1 MTYSRMAVNKI
12 TNLLSAECK
21 DFHTFE
27 TVPSQKYPFNA
38 FNPDAL
44 AYFCHTSLKKLNE
57 Y

>member
-21 DFHTFE
+21 DFHAFE

-44 AYFCHTSLKKLNE
+44 AYFCPTSLEKLNE
-57 Y
+57 